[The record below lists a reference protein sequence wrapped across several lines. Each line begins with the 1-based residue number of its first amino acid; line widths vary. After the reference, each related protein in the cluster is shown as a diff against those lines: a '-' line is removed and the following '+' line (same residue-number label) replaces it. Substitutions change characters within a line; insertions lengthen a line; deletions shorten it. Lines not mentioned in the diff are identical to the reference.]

1 MKSKR
6 PLSLELSGSPP
17 PLYRSLMNRLSLSG
31 DRKSRSLPRS
41 SSPARLASPSRLPP
55 EEFVPEREQN
65 LRNPLYTPSPT
76 GTPCGS
82 PALPS
87 YLAERLQNYNSTE
100 DIYDTPSSFP
110 DRPPVLPPK
119 TRKSLSL
126 KLRKSMKLERSD
138 SESSLTNRGSR
149 LESLQSPSTG
159 PPTPVSPF
167 RHPSQTVKSP
177 VRHDSSTS
185 IGSRSSSLASVTRS
199 SSLKYPARNK
209 ELEVVDTPE
218 EEFVGTLIEKSSK
231 SNKLE
236 KRLSKK
242 GKKKVQE
249 VEDVARRKKEEEE
262 EAADQRSSSLAMKDD
277 WDQIDTMMMALQCD
291 IDLTQ
296 QTIRRPSAYNST
308 RNKSLEEWLVK
319 LELPEIQ
326 TMLELNG
333 WDHIEF
339 IRDVISKEDLTAMGI
354 NNDKVKRKFLKSVE
368 EDLELFQHGSV
379 PETVEEW
386 LKSIYLSKYLN
397 KFISS
402 RMGSVSRVLEI
413 WEVELTSILNI
424 EPIGHRKRIMKSIRD
439 LRTLQSS
446 YDEAEKRKKENKSK
460 STEKETKWLHTK
472 DDMIRGVDYPVR
484 YFGSAKLTGP
494 ESTKQSG
501 IICEQQQSKIKSS
514 QKVPEFRLRIS
525 SCGVELIDKQTQKST
540 CSYHIEDISF
550 VSRDKGNLLVFSFIS
565 SDRKLGIK
573 MCHVFKAHTRN
584 QAYEACSTIAQSFE
598 VAYQLKKEGKNN
610 GVHSEEKP

>member
-1 MKSKR
+1 MSKRFTNAWTDDTEILGNYETLDMELDADQMMFESCDDPTPPPSVYEDMTFDPDPELIAKETPTARVKHREMKSKR

-55 EEFVPEREQN
+55 VNLHSALSTEEFVPEREQN

-76 GTPCGS
+76 GTPCG
-82 PALPS
+82 
-87 YLAERLQNYNSTE
+87 
-100 DIYDTPSSFP
+100 
-110 DRPPVLPPK
+110 
-119 TRKSLSL
+119 KSLSL

-262 EAADQRSSSLAMKDD
+262 EAADQRSSSLAMKVSATFRLLRVFVHLILKISRRNFSRNLESQLQHD
-277 WDQIDTMMMALQCD
+277 IHTIHTRYTHDTNM
-291 IDLTQ
+291 
-296 QTIRRPSAYNST
+296 
-308 RNKSLEEWLVK
+308 
-319 LELPEIQ
+319 IQ
-326 TMLELNG
+326 T
-333 WDHIEF
+333 
-339 IRDVISKEDLTAMGI
+339 
-354 NNDKVKRKFLKSVE
+354 
-368 EDLELFQHGSV
+368 
-379 PETVEEW
+379 
-386 LKSIYLSKYLN
+386 
-397 KFISS
+397 
-402 RMGSVSRVLEI
+402 
-413 WEVELTSILNI
+413 
-424 EPIGHRKRIMKSIRD
+424 
-439 LRTLQSS
+439 
-446 YDEAEKRKKENKSK
+446 
-460 STEKETKWLHTK
+460 
-472 DDMIRGVDYPVR
+472 
-484 YFGSAKLTGP
+484 
-494 ESTKQSG
+494 
-501 IICEQQQSKIKSS
+501 
-514 QKVPEFRLRIS
+514 
-525 SCGVELIDKQTQKST
+525 
-540 CSYHIEDISF
+540 
-550 VSRDKGNLLVFSFIS
+550 
-565 SDRKLGIK
+565 
-573 MCHVFKAHTRN
+573 
-584 QAYEACSTIAQSFE
+584 
-598 VAYQLKKEGKNN
+598 
-610 GVHSEEKP
+610 